1 MSRQFTQLFI
11 KFKKMA
17 LIEITVMHKK
27 FCRVSFDAGVGWR
40 KTPDMAPAQTV
51 ACVFHD
57 CFSKPV
63 ALMAGQ
69 L

>member
-1 MSRQFTQLFI
+1 
-11 KFKKMA
+11 MA
-17 LIEITVMHKK
+17 LIEITVTRKK